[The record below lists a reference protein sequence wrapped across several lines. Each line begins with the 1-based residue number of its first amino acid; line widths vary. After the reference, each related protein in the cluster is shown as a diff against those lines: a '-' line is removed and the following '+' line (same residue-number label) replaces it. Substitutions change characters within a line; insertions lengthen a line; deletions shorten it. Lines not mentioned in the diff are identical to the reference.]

1 MGALNLYRE
10 LADYGGSSPVNPY
23 LDAAI
28 EDGWVRVATPL
39 PGVRNDTFDVEDTPD
54 MPAEFLPENQAE
66 LMANAR
72 LFDAPPI
79 EADPELET
87 APDADRPIDELF

>member
-1 MGALNLYRE
+1 MSARFERYWDASRPE
-10 LADYGGSSPVNPY
+10 LP
-23 LDAAI
+23 
-28 EDGWVRVATPL
+28 ETVATA
-39 PGVRNDTFDVEDTPD
+39 FDVEDTPD